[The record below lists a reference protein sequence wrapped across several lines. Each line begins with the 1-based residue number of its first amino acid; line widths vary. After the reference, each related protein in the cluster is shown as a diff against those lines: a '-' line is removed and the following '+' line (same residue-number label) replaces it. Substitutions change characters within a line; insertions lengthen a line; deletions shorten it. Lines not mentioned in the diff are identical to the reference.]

1 VSSTTTQ
8 TPTRTHGRRLR
19 RAFAYGLVVAVV
31 LFGVGFLVRSK
42 WGPLQ
47 TFDDEIIAAATSFT
61 RPRDGLRSF
70 LITWQ
75 WLTQPIRLYLV
86 GTALCLWVWLAKGLR
101 TRAWWA
107 FGTMMVAWFIGLVAK
122 LAFQRARP
130 VVEDPVS
137 EAPGYS
143 FPSGHAL
150 NSAAFSTIVVIL
162 LWPLLKPLWA
172 RVTAVALAVVV
183 ILVTA
188 LDRVFLGVHYP
199 SDVTV
204 GIVTGVGLALAS
216 YAGYVG
222 WNPPDPTEAD
232 DPDVGPTT
240 SQES

>member
-1 VSSTTTQ
+1 VTSTAA
-8 TPTRTHGRRLR
+8 PPSTRTKGRRLG
-19 RAFAYGLVVAVV
+19 RALLYGVTVAVV

-47 TFDDEIIAAATSFT
+47 HLDDAVIDAATSFT

-70 LITWQ
+70 LIGWQ
-75 WLTQPIRLYLV
+75 WATQPIRLYLV

-107 FGTMMVAWFIGLVAK
+107 FGTMMVAWMIGLFAK
-122 LAFQRARP
+122 YAFQRARP

-137 EAPGYS
+137 QAPGYS

-150 NSAAFSTIVVIL
+150 NSAAWATIVVIL
-162 LWPLLKPLWA
+162 VWPLLGPLWA
-172 RVTAVALAVVV
+172 RVTAVALAVGVV
-183 ILVTA
+183 LMTA
-188 LDRVFLGVHYP
+188 LDRVLLGVHYP

-204 GIVTGVGLALAS
+204 GVLTGVGLVLAS

-232 DPDVGPTT
+232 DPDVGRTHP
-240 SQES
+240 QET

>member
-1 VSSTTTQ
+1 L
-8 TPTRTHGRRLR
+8 GRAL
-19 RAFAYGLVVAVV
+19 AYAVPVAVV

-47 TFDDEIIAAATSFT
+47 QLDDAVIEATTSFT
-61 RPRDGLRSF
+61 REHEGFRSF
-70 LITWQ
+70 LISWQ
-75 WLTQPIRLYLV
+75 WLTQPIRLYTV
-86 GTALCLWVWLAKGLR
+86 GTLLCLWVWLAKGLR

-122 LAFQRARP
+122 YAFQRARP
-130 VVEDPVS
+130 HVEDPVS
-137 EAPGYS
+137 QAPGYS

-172 RVTAVALAVVV
+172 RVTAVVLAALLV
-183 ILVTA
+183 LVTA

-199 SDVTV
+199 SDVLV
-204 GIVTGVGLALAS
+204 GVVTGVGLALAS

-232 DPDVGPTT
+232 DPDVDRTHP
-240 SQES
+240 QES